1 MPRASANPQK
11 SLEVW
16 GEVALH
22 FDQIE
27 NLSRALQNA
36 LEDEVAGP
44 VQGNIPGALAMAIQ
58 RATEDAKSMFEA
70 HYHPGSV

>member
-1 MPRASANPQK
+1 M
-11 SLEVW
+11 W

-27 NLSRALQNA
+27 NLSRALKNA
-36 LEDEVAGP
+36 LEAEMAGP
-44 VQGNIPGALAMAIQ
+44 VEGAVPGALAVAIQ
-58 RATEDAKSMFEA
+58 RATEDAKSVFET

>member
-1 MPRASANPQK
+1 M
-11 SLEVW
+11 W

-27 NLSRALQNA
+27 NLSRALKNA
-36 LEDEVAGP
+36 LEAEMAGP
-44 VQGNIPGALAMAIQ
+44 VESNVPGALAVAIQ
-58 RATEDAKSMFEA
+58 RATEDAKSVFEA